1 MRRIINC
8 LLMSLLLCL
17 IIGENIYAATNVNQI
32 LYTEQ
37 TQIEENQTETSQEE
51 TSREETS
58 QEETSQEETSQ
69 GETSQS
75 GIELSV
81 AAPSAILMEASTGK
95 VIYEKD
101 ATEKRSPASITKI
114 MTLLLTFEAL
124 EKGKIKLSDEVVT
137 SEYAKSMGGSQVFL
151 ETGEVQTVDTL
162 LKCITVASGN
172 DASVTMAEHIA
183 GSEEEFVK
191 LMNQKAMDLHME
203 DTHFEDCCGL
213 TNSANHYT
221 TAKDVAIMSR
231 ELITKYPDIYKYT
244 KIWMED
250 ITHNTAKGSTNFTL
264 SSTNKLIKQYQWAT
278 GLKTGSTNVAK
289 YCLSATARKDDID
302 MIAVVMAAPDYKIRF
317 QDAITMLNYG
327 FSVSNLY
334 EDKNEDILQPVAING
349 AIVDSVPIEY
359 EGAFR
364 YLDVEGNDLSQI
376 EKEIEL
382 KDVIEA
388 PTQKGDVVGE
398 AVYRIQGKKIGSVPI
413 LYGES
418 IKKAVYKDYVMKVF
432 NIFLL

>member
-1 MRRIINC
+1 
-8 LLMSLLLCL
+8 MSLLLCF

-37 TQIEENQTETSQEE
+37 TQIEESQTETNQETNQEANQEANQEE
-51 TSREETS
+51 TG
-58 QEETSQEETSQ
+58 QEETSQS
-69 GETSQS
+69 S
-75 GIELSV
+75 IELSV

-124 EKGKIKLSDEVVT
+124 EKGKIKLDDEVVT

-172 DASVTMAEHIA
+172 DASVAMAEHIA

-191 LMNQKAMDLHME
+191 LMNQKAMELHME

-221 TAKDVAIMSR
+221 TAKDVATMSR

-250 ITHNTAKGSTNFTL
+250 ITHTTAKGSTNFTL

-278 GLKTGSTNVAK
+278 GLKTGSTNIAK

-334 EDKNEDILQPVAING
+334 EDKNEDILQPVAISG

-388 PTQKGDVVGE
+388 PTKKGDVVGE

-418 IKKAVYKDYVMKVF
+418 IKKAAYKDYVLKVF